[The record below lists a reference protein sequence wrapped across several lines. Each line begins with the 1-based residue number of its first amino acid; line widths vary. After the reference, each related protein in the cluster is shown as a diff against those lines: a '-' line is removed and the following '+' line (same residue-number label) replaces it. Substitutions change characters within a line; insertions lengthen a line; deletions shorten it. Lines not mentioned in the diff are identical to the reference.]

1 MPDTGGRANTAT
13 GIRAFAVG
21 AAVGAVV
28 TLLCAPARGRETRA
42 YLTQTARNGRERA
55 QHAARAGREA
65 FARQR
70 SRFDGARRRGP
81 VDAAQAGPGAALGSS
96 ASGPDV

>member
-1 MPDTGGRANTAT
+1 MPDTREGANTAT

-28 TLLCAPARGRETRA
+28 TLLCAPARGKDTRS
-42 YLTQTARNGRERA
+42 YLTQAARNGRERA

-70 SRFDGARRRGP
+70 TRFDGARRRTRT
-81 VDAAQAGPGAALGSS
+81 DAAPAETDAGLGPIR
-96 ASGPDV
+96 GRPEM